1 MSVRDRVAPRSHDAV
16 RPRIPRAAWPL
27 ASSLL
32 LAGCGAHPDAE
43 LVEVGA
49 TTLEVTGT
57 QTLDFTRDLEAGS
70 YLVTVREDGIDLRTS
85 VTAAGGGAE
94 VSDEIPRHGAQFA
107 VVSLAEPGRVLVQV
121 RNSDHSSKRGRAL
134 LRVARWKRAP
144 QAAPG
149 ELERG
154 YASLASAGQQ
164 SALATRDSHTLAA
177 DQLHEAITHFE
188 KAGDDAAT
196 AQAQYTLANLQY
208 LARNEWGAA
217 IRAAEAAADSFD
229 AANDEVG
236 VQNAATLQAAAEL
249 ELATGMKTST
259 QRAEQ
264 RALYAAADRRLR
276 KAGDFFAAHQ
286 LKIRAEYAVNMRGLR
301 ALYVGD
307 YEEAAE
313 LFARAAGMARDNQD
327 LGEQARS
334 LANLA
339 WAHNRL
345 GYIARAAQEYAELL
359 PLVERDRQ
367 PFQYAQ
373 LLGNY
378 GFCLIALGEFDRAL
392 ALQTQALEIYTS
404 VGMDIERAVALAALG
419 GLYFRIGDTERA
431 LETLRAAIAEQE
443 RVGDSQGQAST
454 LRVAGNAAASLGRH
468 SDALDYLRRSAQID
482 GNPNSV
488 ARTRVLIAGEL
499 RALGELSAAEAE
511 LATALESKNPL
522 VHANALEERA
532 RLRLAQRD
540 TDAGIADLRAADREY
555 LALGLEF
562 NRIETN
568 TALSQELLARQ
579 DTVGAAAAADTA
591 VAIVSHIRVNS
602 TNPEWRARFLSARYS
617 PFEARI
623 AVDLATRGDSP
634 EAGAWRA
641 FRTAETVRARSLADE
656 LAGRPGQ
663 AGNNEVRD
671 DELSTRLTSLQVRLE
686 SRMQRQEIDEDEIA
700 ELRRSIEET
709 RAKVEAQRAGVAA
722 SESQLPASLA
732 QVRAQLPPGTAVLA
746 YFVGDAASHGWLL
759 SRTELRHATLPGR
772 AELQRAIEREVAALR
787 DGDKTPNVERPLGTT
802 LLAHL
807 VDGVAETRLLVLPD
821 GPLNGVPFATL
832 SLRGKRGAL
841 LIDQFVLGYAP
852 SLALAMSRPTA
863 PHGRSSKVAVVSDP
877 VYAPDDQRL
886 RLAGGP
892 AGGNFRGQAPAPVSR
907 LTRLPYSSLEA
918 RAVTRAFG
926 EQDTIQLSGF
936 DATAAQ
942 VLKLPAS
949 DLAVLHFATH
959 AIARRDAPEQSA
971 LYLTGY
977 KTDGSPLGDNR
988 LTTGDIT
995 RSRLRADVVVLSG
1008 CATGDGS
1015 ELRGEGVLGL
1025 TYGFLANGAD
1035 SVVAALW
1042 PIEDASTAR
1051 FMSEFY
1057 RAYRASGK
1065 ASEALREAQ
1074 IRTRTSAA
1082 TAVWS
1087 GFVVRANGF
1096 P

>member
-1 MSVRDRVAPRSHDAV
+1 MSVRDRVATRSNDVARRRV
-16 RPRIPRAAWPL
+16 LRVGTLVA
-27 ASSLL
+27 LL
-32 LAGCGAHPDAE
+32 CLGACGRHPDAE
-43 LVEVGA
+43 LAEVGA
-49 TTLEVTGT
+49 STLEIAGT
-57 QTLDFTRDLEAGS
+57 QPVEYGTDLQAGS
-70 YLVTVREDGIDLRTS
+70 YLFTVREDGIDLRTT
-85 VTAAGGGAE
+85 VAAEGKAVELG
-94 VSDEIPRHGAQFA
+94 DEIPRHGAQFA
-107 VVSLAEPGRVLVQV
+107 VVSLSQPGRVLVRV
-121 RNSDHSSKRGRAL
+121 RNADHSSKRGRAL
-134 LRVARWKRAP
+134 LGVARWKRAP

-154 YASLASAGQQ
+154 YQALASAAQQ
-164 SALATRDSHTLAA
+164 SALATRDSYALAA
-177 DQLHEAITHFE
+177 DQLHEAIANFE
-188 KAGDDAAT
+188 KAGDDAAV

-208 LARNEWGAA
+208 LARADFAPA
-217 IRAAEAAADSFD
+217 IRAAEAAADAFD
-229 AANDEVG
+229 AADDEIG
-236 VQNAATLQAAAEL
+236 MHNAATLQAAAEI
-249 ELATGMKTST
+249 EMAAGMKAST

-264 RALYAAADRRLR
+264 RALYGAANRRLEEA
-276 KAGDFFAAHQ
+276 AGYFTAHQ
-286 LKIRAEYAVNMRGLR
+286 LAIRAAYAVNMRGLS

-307 YEEAAE
+307 YEKSAE
-313 LFARAAGMARDNQD
+313 LFARAAGMARENHDQ
-327 LGEQARS
+327 GEQARS

-345 GYIARAAQEYAELL
+345 GYIARAAREYAELM

-378 GFCLIALGEFDRAL
+378 AFCLVALGEFDRAL
-392 ALQTQALEIYTS
+392 NLHTQALEIYTA
-404 VGMDIERAVALAALG
+404 VGMDSERAVTLAALG

-431 LETLRAAIAEQE
+431 LETLRSAIAEQE

-454 LRVAGNAAASLGRH
+454 LRVAGNAAATLGRH
-468 SDALDYLRRSAQID
+468 ADALDYLRRSAQID

-488 ARTRVLIAGEL
+488 ARTGVLIAGEM
-499 RALGELSAAEAE
+499 RALGDLPGAEAE
-511 LATALESKNPL
+511 LARALQSKNPL

-532 RLRLAQRD
+532 RLRLAQGQP
-540 TDAGIADLRAADREY
+540 DAGIADLRAADTAY

-568 TALSQELLARQ
+568 TTLSQVLLARQ
-579 DTVGAAAAADTA
+579 DVAGAAAAADEA
-591 VAIVSHIRVNS
+591 VAIVSRIRVKS

-623 AVDLATRGDSP
+623 AVDLATPGDREDAS
-634 EAGAWRA
+634 WHA

-656 LAGRPGQ
+656 LAVRPAQ
-663 AGNNEVRD
+663 PDSAAAPQ
-671 DELSTRLTSLQVRLE
+671 DELSTQLTSLQVRLE
-686 SRMQRQEIDEDEIA
+686 TRMQRQDMDEEEIA
-700 ELRRSIEET
+700 GLRRAIEET
-709 RAKVEAQRAGVAA
+709 RAKAEAQRAGVAA
-722 SESQLPASLA
+722 GESQLPASLA
-732 QVRAQLPPGTAVLA
+732 AVRAQLPPDTAVLA

-787 DGDKTPNVERPLGTT
+787 SAGKTAPAGRPLGAM
-802 LLAHL
+802 LLGRL
-807 VDGVAETRLLVLPD
+807 FDGVRETHLLVLPD
-821 GPLNGVPFATL
+821 GPLNGVPFAAL
-832 SLRGKRGAL
+832 SIPGAHDSL
-841 LIDQFVLGYAP
+841 LIDRFVLGYAP
-852 SLALAMSRPTA
+852 SLALAITRPA
-863 PHGRSSKVAVVSDP
+863 HARGGSGRVAVVSDP

-886 RLAGGP
+886 RLAGT
-892 AGGNFRGQAPAPVSR
+892 AGGNYRGQAAAPISR
-907 LTRLPYSSLEA
+907 LTRLPYSQLEA

-926 EQDTIQLSGF
+926 ERDTIQLSGF
-936 DATAAQ
+936 DATATQ
-942 VLKLPAS
+942 VLKLPAA

-971 LYLTGY
+971 LYLSEY
-977 KTDGSPLGDNR
+977 AADGSPVADNR
-988 LTTGDIT
+988 LTTADIA

-1015 ELRGEGVLGL
+1015 QLRGEGVLGL
-1025 TYGFLANGAD
+1025 TYGFLANGSD

>member
-1 MSVRDRVAPRSHDAV
+1 MSVRDRVASRSDEAA
-16 RPRIPRAAWPL
+16 RPRVLRVGTLVALSCLAA
-27 ASSLL
+27 
-32 LAGCGAHPDAE
+32 CGRHPDAD
-43 LVEVGA
+43 LAEVSA
-49 TTLEVTGT
+49 STLAVSGT
-57 QTLDFTRDLEAGS
+57 QPVGFASDLPAGS
-70 YLVTVREDGIDLRTS
+70 YLFTLREDDIDLRAT
-85 VTAAGGGAE
+85 VTAAGNAVE
-94 VSDEIPRHGAQFA
+94 LADEIPRHGAQFA
-107 VVSLAEPGRVLVQV
+107 VVSLREPGRVLVQV
-121 RNSDHSSKRGRAL
+121 RNADHSSKHGHAL

-149 ELERG
+149 ELERV
-154 YASLASAGQQ
+154 YLALASAGQQ
-164 SALATRDSHTLAA
+164 SALATRDSYTLAA
-177 DQLHEAITHFE
+177 DQLHEAIAHFE

-208 LARNEWGAA
+208 LARADFSPA

-229 AANDEVG
+229 AAGDELG
-236 VQNAATLQAAAEL
+236 IHNAATLQAAAEL
-249 ELATGMKTST
+249 ELAAGMKAST

-264 RALYAAADRRLR
+264 RALYASADRRLEA
-276 KAGDFFAAHQ
+276 AGKFFAAHQ
-286 LKIRAEYAVNMRGLR
+286 LAIRAAYAVNMLGLS

-307 YEEAAE
+307 YEKSAD
-313 LFARAAGMARDNQD
+313 LFARAAGMSRDNQD

-345 GYIARAAQEYAELL
+345 GYIARAAQEYAELM

-378 GFCLIALGEFDRAL
+378 AFCLIALGDFDRAL
-392 ALQTQALEIYTS
+392 TLHTQALEIYTE
-404 VGMDIERAVALAALG
+404 VGMDSERAVTLAALG

-454 LRVAGNAAASLGRH
+454 LRVAGNAAATLGRH
-468 SDALDYLRRSAQID
+468 GDALDYLRRSAQID

-488 ARTRVLIAGEL
+488 ARTGVLIAGEL
-499 RALGELSAAEAE
+499 RALGDLPAAEAE
-511 LATALESKNPL
+511 LTRALASKNPL

-532 RLRLAQRD
+532 RLRLAQGKSE
-540 TDAGIADLRAADREY
+540 AGIGDLRAADAEY
-555 LALGLEF
+555 LALGLGF

-568 TALSQELLARQ
+568 TALSQELLAHR
-579 DTVGAAAAADTA
+579 DVDAASAAADEA
-591 VAIVSHIRVNS
+591 VAIVSRIRVKS

-623 AVDLATRGDSP
+623 AVDLASGGDP
-634 EAGAWRA
+634 EDAQWRA
-641 FRTAETVRARSLADE
+641 FRTAEAVRARSLADE
-656 LAGRPGQ
+656 LAVRPAQ
-663 AGNNEVRD
+663 PGNNTAQQ
-671 DELSTRLTSLQVRLE
+671 DELSAKLTSLQVRLE
-686 SRMQRQEIDEDEIA
+686 TRMQRQEIDEEEIA
-700 ELRRSIEET
+700 GLRRAIEET
-709 RAKVEAQRAGVAA
+709 RAKAEAQRTGVAA
-722 SESQLPASLA
+722 GESQLPASLA
-732 QVRAQLPPGTAVLA
+732 AVRAQLPADTAVLA
-746 YFVGDAASHGWLL
+746 YFVGDSASHGWLL
-759 SRTELRHATLPGR
+759 TRTDLRHATLPGR
-772 AELQRAIEREVAALR
+772 AELQRAIERDVAALR
-787 DGDKTPNVERPLGTT
+787 GAGKSAPTDRPLGTV
-802 LLAHL
+802 LLGQL
-807 VDGVAETRLLVLPD
+807 FNGVHETRLLLLPD
-821 GPLNGVPFATL
+821 GPLNGVPFAAL
-832 SLRGKRGAL
+832 SLPGARDTL
-841 LIDQFVLGYAP
+841 LIDRFVLGYAP
-852 SLALAMSRPTA
+852 SLALAMARPSRTHA
-863 PHGRSSKVAVVSDP
+863 SSGRVAVVSDP
-877 VYAPDDQRL
+877 VYASDDQRL
-886 RLAGGP
+886 RLAGTP
-892 AGGNFRGQAPAPVSR
+892 GGNYRGQAPAPLSR

-971 LYLTGY
+971 LYLSEY
-977 KTDGSPLGDNR
+977 AIDGTPLGDNR
-988 LTTGDIT
+988 LTTADIA